1 MNDDNIPLYS
11 RNPWTFPDEE
21 KKEEFLSLVMK
32 HEEAHAIKEI
42 KNLRKLYKNAINMR
56 LGLGFFLIK
65 EN

>member
-1 MNDDNIPLYS
+1 MMTTSLYIQGILGLS
-11 RNPWTFPDEE
+11 QMRE
-21 KKEEFLSLVMK
+21 KREEFLSLVMK